1 MFLIVFLQ
9 VERQVILVKDEYSQE
24 IQKMQKKMDRLV
36 KELHNLRSNNAL
48 QTSSKS
54 IIEEEFTKL
63 KYEMESVCE

>member
-1 MFLIVFLQ
+1 M
-9 VERQVILVKDEYSQE
+9 KDEYSQE
-24 IQKMQKKMDRLV
+24 VQKMQKKMDRLV

-63 KYEMESVCE
+63 KYEIESVCE